1 MPLKHLIF
9 FQKRSIGFLEKTGF
23 NVHFS
28 LNYKQNSS
36 NITVLYK
43 DFICKIS
50 KLRFER
56 LQAGKTI
63 HIDEYMPPLLLSF

>member
-56 LQAGKTI
+56 L
-63 HIDEYMPPLLLSF
+63 